1 MSARLRP
8 STPLLLSFAALLACS
23 PSDPG
28 TTDGTTDGTSTGE
41 TDATTSTTASE
52 STTGDAPTGTTGEPT
67 TGDATTDATTSD
79 GSTTDGTTSPVDT
92 TTGDDTTTTTG
103 DDTNTTTGDDTTT
116 TTGDDTVG
124 TTDTTTGS
132 TTDETAGGEGL
143 GPDAQAAIDALSL
156 VVDGVLWP
164 SESDYPWIV
173 FGLADAAPVTVD
185 NLKELVGPLIVVD
198 DGEAPLAEQT
208 IEEKPWEQIF
218 LQMTTPQD
226 WWTDYEIMRAGQYE
240 AIRDALDAHLVNLKM
255 FRIGEQSG
263 NWLSGAIDMFVIGE
277 TADGDL
283 VGIQTVSVET

>member
-8 STPLLLSFAALLACS
+8 STHLLLSFAALLACS

-28 TTDGTTDGTSTGE
+28 TTEGTTDGTSTGE
-41 TDATTSTTASE
+41 TDATTSTAASAP
-52 STTGDAPTGTTGEPT
+52 TTGDAPTGSTGGPTTGE
-67 TGDATTDATTSD
+67 ATTEATTS
-79 GSTTDGTTSPVDT
+79 STTDGTTSPVDT
-92 TTGDDTTTTTG
+92 TTGDDTTTTT
-103 DDTNTTTGDDTTT
+103 TGDDTT
-116 TTGDDTVG
+116 G
-124 TTDTTTGS
+124 TTTGS
-132 TTDETAGGEGL
+132 TTDETTGGEGL
-143 GPDAQAAIDALSL
+143 GPDAQAAIDALEL

-173 FGLADAAPVTVD
+173 FGLPDAAPVTVD
-185 NLKELVGPLIVVD
+185 NLKERVGPLIVVD

-226 WWTDYEIMRAGQYE
+226 WWTDYELMRAEQYE
-240 AIRDALDAHLVNLKM
+240 AIRDALDTHLVNLKM

-283 VGIQTVSVET
+283 VGIQTVTVET

>member
-8 STPLLLSFAALLACS
+8 STHLLLSFAALLACS
-23 PSDPG
+23 PSEPG

-52 STTGDAPTGTTGEPT
+52 PTTGDAPTGSTSEPT
-67 TGDATTDATTSD
+67 TGAATTEATTS
-79 GSTTDGTTSPVDT
+79 STTEGSTSPVDT
-92 TTGDDTTTTTG
+92 TTGDDTTTTTTG
-103 DDTNTTTGDDTTT
+103 DDTTTTGDDTTT
-116 TTGDDTVG
+116 TTGDDTSD

-132 TTDETAGGEGL
+132 TTDETTGGEGL
-143 GPDAQAAIDALSL
+143 GPDAQAAIDALEL

-164 SESDYPWIV
+164 SESDYPWTV
-173 FGLADAAPVTVD
+173 FGLPDAAPVTVD
-185 NLKELVGPLIVVD
+185 NLKALVGPLIVVD

-226 WWTDYEIMRAGQYE
+226 WWTDYEIMRAEQYE
-240 AIRDALDAHLVNLKM
+240 AIRDTLDAHLVNLKM

-283 VGIQTVSVET
+283 VGIQTVTVET

>member
-8 STPLLLSFAALLACS
+8 STHLLLSFAALLACS
-23 PSDPG
+23 PSEPG

-52 STTGDAPTGTTGEPT
+52 PTTGDAPTGSTSEPT
-67 TGDATTDATTSD
+67 TGEVTTEATTS
-79 GSTTDGTTSPVDT
+79 STTEGSTSPVDT
-92 TTGDDTTTTTG
+92 TTGDDTTTT
-103 DDTNTTTGDDTTT
+103 GDDTTT
-116 TTGDDTVG
+116 TTGDDTSD

-132 TTDETAGGEGL
+132 TTDETTGGEGL
-143 GPDAQAAIDALSL
+143 GPDAQAAIDALEL

-173 FGLADAAPVTVD
+173 FGLPDAAPVTVD
-185 NLKELVGPLIVVD
+185 NLKERVGPLIVVD
-198 DGEAPLAEQT
+198 NGEAPLEEQT

-226 WWTDYEIMRAGQYE
+226 WWTDYEIMRAEQYE
-240 AIRDALDAHLVNLKM
+240 AIRDVLDAHLVNLKM

-283 VGIQTVSVET
+283 VGIQTVTVET

>member
-8 STPLLLSFAALLACS
+8 STHLLLSFAALLACS

-28 TTDGTTDGTSTGE
+28 TTEGTTDGTSTGE
-41 TDATTSTTASE
+41 TDATTSTTSE
-52 STTGDAPTGTTGEPT
+52 PTTGDAPTGSTGEPT

-79 GSTTDGTTSPVDT
+79 GTTTDGTTSPVDT

-103 DDTNTTTGDDTTT
+103 DDTTT
-116 TTGDDTVG
+116 TTGDDTSD

-132 TTDETAGGEGL
+132 TTDETTGGEGL
-143 GPDAQAAIDALSL
+143 GPDAQAAIDALEL

-173 FGLADAAPVTVD
+173 FGLPDAAPVTVD

-198 DGEAPLAEQT
+198 DGEAPLEEQT
-208 IEEKPWEQIF
+208 IEEKPWDAIF

-226 WWTDYEIMRAGQYE
+226 WWTDYEIMRAEQYQ
-240 AIRDALDAHLVNLKM
+240 AIQDTLDAHLVNLKM

-283 VGIQTVSVET
+283 VGIQTVTVET

>member
-8 STPLLLSFAALLACS
+8 STHLLLSFAALLACS

-52 STTGDAPTGTTGEPT
+52 PTTGDASTGSTAEPT
-67 TGDATTDATTSD
+67 TGDVSTDATTSD
-79 GSTTDGTTSPVDT
+79 GSTTEGTTSPVDT

-103 DDTNTTTGDDTTT
+103 DDTTTTGESTTT
-116 TTGDDTVG
+116 TTGDDTG
-124 TTDTTTGS
+124 DTTDTTTGS
-132 TTDETAGGEGL
+132 TTDETTGGEGL
-143 GPDAQAAIDALSL
+143 GPDAQAAIDALEL
-156 VVDGVLWP
+156 VVDGVWWP
-164 SESDYPWIV
+164 SESDYGWTV
-173 FGLADAAPVTVD
+173 FGLPGAAPVTVD

-198 DGEAPLAEQT
+198 DGEAPLEEQT

-226 WWTDYEIMRAGQYE
+226 WWTDYEIMRAEQYQ
-240 AIRDALDAHLVNLKM
+240 AIQDTLDAHLVNLKM

-263 NWLSGAIDMFVIGE
+263 NWLFGAIDMFVIGE